1 MLAGELEFIVKVN
14 KGYGVI
20 LKKGQEMEWHPG
32 HTVFAIHLTF
42 LFNLF
47 SIFSFFVC
55 FLNIPWNKKK
65 YMSIYKIFKEALD

>member
-55 FLNIPWNKKK
+55 FLNIH
-65 YMSIYKIFKEALD
+65 